1 MDRAIGWY
9 IGVKMLFKKFYL
21 IQCLRNVGICTSIAG
36 VPNPAPAVDC
46 PAQFIFN
53 PNQTHLPLIFK

>member
-36 VPNPAPAVDC
+36 VPNPAPA
-46 PAQFIFN
+46 PAGRLSC
-53 PNQTHLPLIFK
+53 TVHLQP